1 MFRTVHIAPNE
12 VLVLYVVNAI
22 IRTMLAARRVPSA
35 KRRPSCAT
43 MYGPI
48 TVTVGPIQRPPAP
61 PALEL
66 AVVEAQPRV
75 FPPPLAV
82 DVADAPQ
89 CRLDEAARGAAADA
103 AAKPVTVVDILE
115 LPADIFVPARC
126 DIHTPRAACCVSF
139 CLVTVPR
146 CVMRRFCAEAL
157 LVLSQA
163 SKAAKTL
170 VSRDALYAARRGLQL
185 VVREPSRTPRCRHG
199 FPPGG
204 QLVYEFQ
211 RRGGTG
217 HVHTARGTVVLTFS
231 EYILRYVAK

>member
-1 MFRTVHIAPNE
+1 
-12 VLVLYVVNAI
+12 
-22 IRTMLAARRVPSA
+22 
-35 KRRPSCAT
+35 

-185 VVREPSRTPRCRHG
+185 VVRERQDAGMVSLRGVSLFMSSKGVVAQAMCTRHAA
-199 FPPGG
+199 PWC
-204 QLVYEFQ
+204 
-211 RRGGTG
+211 
-217 HVHTARGTVVLTFS
+217 
-231 EYILRYVAK
+231 